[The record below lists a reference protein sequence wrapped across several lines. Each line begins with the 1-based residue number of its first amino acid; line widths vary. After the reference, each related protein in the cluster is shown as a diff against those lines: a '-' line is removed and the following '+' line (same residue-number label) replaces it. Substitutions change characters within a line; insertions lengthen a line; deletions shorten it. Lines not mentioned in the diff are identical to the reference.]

1 MSFGTTRTRII
12 TAVAAASISIPIAGG
27 FAIAS
32 AGNSSS
38 LNGPRVANPAPQRS
52 VETAASDRTA
62 VVNSDGTLD
71 RGKGVVSSLKLATG
85 QYEVIFTR
93 NVRQCA
99 YNATIGLAA

>member
-1 MSFGTTRTRII
+1 MPFGTTRTRII
-12 TAVAAASISIPIAGG
+12 SALVAASVSIPVAGG
-27 FAIAS
+27 LAIAS
-32 AGNSSS
+32 AGNNTT
-38 LNGPRVANPAPQRS
+38 LNGPRAANPTPQRS

-93 NVRQCA
+93 NVRQCV
-99 YNATIGLAA
+99 YNATIGFS